1 MGTREKRE
9 REFSLIDL
17 LWDILFSWRQVLC
30 LGIIFAIL
38 VSGLKYA
45 RDIRAFNV
53 AQSANI
59 GEEEIKLTAEE
70 EQKIENARIM
80 MERIDNYQ
88 DYLETSA
95 LMQINPYKKPVVELQ
110 YYVESE
116 YTYNYTKDNQ
126 PDYTGN
132 LVSLYNNYIKSG
144 EMSKKVIESAGLSIN
159 QADFSELCKVV
170 QVGTAIEIEIAWG
183 EEEKLDVI
191 SKVIKSELSKKEA
204 DFQKIGPHKLN
215 LIMESKNVIADTD
228 LADKRSLAINSIATI
243 IVQLNNLKLNMTEQ
257 QLKLLGAEQ
266 EVNNKTEDIVKPGFN
281 YKYLILGGFFGVFLV
296 CSWRCFK
303 KIFTV
308 KLQNSEDICN
318 LYNVRLIVE
327 VVVSQKKKPFMP
339 FIDDKLLE
347 LKNRRKKKLSLEQ
360 QIKMISANITLS
372 CRQQKIDYIF
382 ITGSEFESVDTT
394 VLAMLKRELSDQG
407 IQVREGGNIFYDVE
421 SLKQGTE
428 IGNILFIE
436 QKGKSIYD
444 EISNELNLANEQKN
458 NILGFV
464 ILS

>member
-1 MGTREKRE
+1 
-9 REFSLIDL
+9 
-17 LWDILFSWRQVLC
+17 
-30 LGIIFAIL
+30 
-38 VSGLKYA
+38 
-45 RDIRAFNV
+45 
-53 AQSANI
+53 
-59 GEEEIKLTAEE
+59 
-70 EQKIENARIM
+70 
-80 MERIDNYQ
+80 
-88 DYLETSA
+88 
-95 LMQINPYKKPVVELQ
+95 
-110 YYVESE
+110 
-116 YTYNYTKDNQ
+116 
-126 PDYTGN
+126 
-132 LVSLYNNYIKSG
+132 
-144 EMSKKVIESAGLSIN
+144 
-159 QADFSELCKVV
+159 
-170 QVGTAIEIEIAWG
+170 
-183 EEEKLDVI
+183 
-191 SKVIKSELSKKEA
+191 
-204 DFQKIGPHKLN
+204 
-215 LIMESKNVIADTD
+215 
-228 LADKRSLAINSIATI
+228 
-243 IVQLNNLKLNMTEQ
+243 MTEQ

-318 LYNVRLIVE
+318 LYNVRLIGE